1 MVTMMMMMVFKVQP
15 DYFLLIILIN
25 NNFLLIS
32 LVKYKHFY
40 FTSTVERLQLN
51 RRHRAHGSL
60 SFTVDKR
67 RPLQ

>member
-1 MVTMMMMMVFKVQP
+1 MVTMMMMFKVQP

-51 RRHRAHGSL
+51 RRHCAHGFL